1 MQSVAGDEHHV
12 EICAVEQVKIKCIL
26 KVNGDCVN
34 LNVYKG
40 FYYRN
45 NLFSIL
51 ALSLFTLAANS
62 YIFKTTTKKVNL
74 ILDSRFYRKV
84 TGKYSLER

>member
-1 MQSVAGDEHHV
+1 MASGEHHV
-12 EICAVEQVKIKCIL
+12 EICGVEQVKMKCIL
-26 KVNGDCVN
+26 KVTAEL

-62 YIFKTTTKKVNL
+62 YIFKTNKQK
-74 ILDSRFYRKV
+74 RKINI
-84 TGKYSLER
+84 R